1 MKKLIVLMIVMMMAF
16 SVCATPLLQSP
27 VSGNKGSPPEIT
39 LASNLYQ
46 GSLAVM
52 SEFVELSAELNVT
65 ALPVTWEFNNSVTT
79 NKKFAANTANT
90 QASEF
95 FMGAGDRFMS
105 GEITGQTQLSQ
116 NLNTNNPRSDAD
128 NTANMQALKF
138 FLGPGD
144 TFVSGSITTGLTQ
157 LSQNQIAMTRAPRN
171 SMLKRF
177 LGPGDSF
184 MSGELAGLAT
194 FLSQSQNYCVA

>member
-1 MKKLIVLMIVMMMAF
+1 MMMAF

-52 SEFVELSAELNVT
+52 SEFVELSAELSVT

-79 NKKFAANTANT
+79 NKKFAANTANL

-95 FMGAGDRFMS
+95 FMGAGDRFVS
-105 GEITGQTQLSQ
+105 GEITGLTQLSQ
-116 NLNTNNPRSDAD
+116 NMNMKNSRSDAE
-128 NTANMQALKF
+128 NSASMQTLKF

-144 TFVSGSITTGLTQ
+144 RFVSGSITTGLTQ
-157 LSQNQIAMTRAPRN
+157 LSQNQIAMTRAPKN
-171 SMLKRF
+171 SMPKRF
-177 LGPGDSF
+177 LGPGDRF
-184 MSGELAGLAT
+184 MSGKLAGLNN
-194 FLSQSQNYCVA
+194 LSSQSQNCYVA

>member
-52 SEFVELSAELNVT
+52 SEFVELSAELSVT
-65 ALPVTWEFNNSVTT
+65 ALPVMWEFNNSVTT
-79 NKKFAANTANT
+79 NKKFAANTANL

-95 FMGAGDRFMS
+95 FMGAGDRFVS
-105 GEITGQTQLSQ
+105 GEITGLTQLSQ
-116 NLNTNNPRSDAD
+116 NMNMKNSRSDTENSAS
-128 NTANMQALKF
+128 MQTLKF

-144 TFVSGSITTGLTQ
+144 RFVSGSITTGLTQ
-157 LSQNQIAMTRAPRN
+157 LSQNQIAMTRAPKN

-177 LGPGDSF
+177 LGPGDRF
-184 MSGELAGLAT
+184 MSGKLAGLNN
-194 FLSQSQNYCVA
+194 LSSQSQNCYVA

>member
-1 MKKLIVLMIVMMMAF
+1 MKKLIALIFVMVMAF
-16 SVCATPLLQSP
+16 SVSAVTLSTTP
-27 VSGNKGSPPEIT
+27 VDGNKSSPPEINPT
-39 LASNLYQ
+39 YNIADVVF
-46 GSLAVM
+46 AVM
-52 SEFVELSAELNVT
+52 PELFEFSATAPPITWGYNNVM
-65 ALPVTWEFNNSVTT
+65 T
-79 NKKFAANTANT
+79 NKKFAANTANM

-105 GEITGQTQLSQ
+105 GDITGLTQLSQ
-116 NLNTNNPRSDAD
+116 NLNMNNPRSDAD

-184 MSGELAGLAT
+184 MSGELAGLAA
-194 FLSQSQNYCVA
+194 FFCQSQNYCVA